1 MEKRNNFFQVATTLI
16 AVTISLLLACIIILF
31 VSAEPMNAISTLL
44 FGPIRSLRNF
54 GNIIELM
61 TTFMFTGLAISIMFQ
76 AGQFNV
82 SVEGAFFL
90 GGLISGGLISTLT
103 LPGPITFIVAV
114 TGGVLAG
121 AIVTSIPGV
130 LKAKFGASELVSSL
144 MMNYVALYF
153 GLFLLNNVF
162 RDHSFGMLA
171 THKIPKKYKLPV
183 IVPGTRIHLGFILV
197 VILIIVVT
205 LFLFR
210 TKTGYQIRSVG
221 ENTTFSKYT
230 GVKIGKT
237 VFLAQLLGGIIAG
250 LGGTSEI
257 LGMYSRFQWTSLP
270 QYGWDGVIVAL
281 LAGEKPQN
289 VPLAAFFLAY
299 LRIGSDLM
307 ARATDVPTELIIII
321 QAVIILLV
329 TASALLSKFKQRSTV
344 KEVIGDA

>member
-1 MEKRNNFFQVATTLI
+1 MEKRNNFFQIATTLI

-31 VSAEPMNAISTLL
+31 VSAEPLNAISTLL

>member
-31 VSAEPMNAISTLL
+31 VSAEPLNAISTLL